1 MEFDIGYVANIT
13 LQLVTKNNIEM
24 TNLNALLYRVFQDDR
39 WYAAK
44 GSKPLSRKGACFE
57 KLL

>member
-39 WYAAK
+39 
-44 GSKPLSRKGACFE
+44 
-57 KLL
+57 